1 MFWWVAGEWVSNQSH
16 HSHTPSRP
24 QPQIEPTNQQT
35 NQPQTADR
43 ISVENG
49 AVICNCKR
57 WPLIIDPQGQGIKW
71 LRQKEAQHGLQVIGL
86 LVFWWGCVWVGT

>member
-1 MFWWVAGEWVSNQSH
+1 MEDISS
-16 HSHTPSRP
+16 TRYPPSK
-24 QPQIEPTNQQT
+24 
-35 NQPQTADR
+35 TADR

-71 LRQKEAQHGLQVIGL
+71 LRQKEAAHGLQV
-86 LVFWWGCVWVGT
+86 WVW